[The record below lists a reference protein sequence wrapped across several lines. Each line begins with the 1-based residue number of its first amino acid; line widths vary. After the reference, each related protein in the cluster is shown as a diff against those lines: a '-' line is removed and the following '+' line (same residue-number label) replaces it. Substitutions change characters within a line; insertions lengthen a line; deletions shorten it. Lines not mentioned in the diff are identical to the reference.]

1 MKCLKIAER
10 VNQWVEKKGLIPFT
24 VYNDLIPYA
33 DKDGAALRHDPAPA
47 AQQRY
52 TDGSRFVKWNLT
64 YYIRCKDA
72 EKARE
77 YAYTITSA
85 LDGVE
90 IEGEDVDITC
100 EALTLP
106 QFIGKDDK
114 DFTTYSAAIACSCL
128 EE

>member
-1 MKCLKIAER
+1 MHGSEIAKHINE
-10 VNQWVEKKGLIPFT
+10 WVEDQGLFPFT

-47 AQQRY
+47 AEKRY
-52 TDGSRFVKWNLT
+52 IDGSRFVKWNLT

-72 EKARE
+72 GKARD
-77 YAYTITSA
+77 YAYRITGA
-85 LDGVE
+85 LDGIE
-90 IEGEDVDITC
+90 IETDDTDLMV

-114 DFTTYSAAIACSCL
+114 DFTTYSAAITCSYL

>member
-1 MKCLKIAER
+1 MHGSKIAQAI
-10 VNQWVEKKGLIPFT
+10 NTWVEAQGLFPFT

-47 AQQRY
+47 AVKRY
-52 TDGSRFVKWNLT
+52 IDGSRQIKWNLT
-64 YYIRCKDA
+64 YYIRCKRA
-72 EKARE
+72 EDARE
-77 YAYTITSA
+77 YAYRITGA
-85 LDGVE
+85 LDGRE
-90 IEGEDVDITC
+90 IEGDDADIIL

-114 DFTTYSAAIACSCL
+114 GFTTYSAAIACSYL

>member
-1 MKCLKIAER
+1 MKNLKIAER
-10 VNQWVEKKGLIPFT
+10 VNKWVEEKGLFPFI

-52 TDGSRFVKWNLT
+52 TDGSRLVKWLLT
-64 YYIRCKDA
+64 YYIRCQNA
-72 EKARE
+72 EKARD
-77 YAYTITSA
+77 YAYSITSA

-90 IEGEDVDITC
+90 IEGDDTDIVC

-114 DFTTYSAAIACSCL
+114 GFTTYSAAIACSYL

>member
-10 VNQWVEKKGLIPFT
+10 VNQWVEQKGLFPFT
-24 VYNDLIPYA
+24 VYNDLIPYT
-33 DKDGAALRHDPAPA
+33 DKDGAALRYDPAPA

-52 TDGSRFVKWNLT
+52 IDGSRLVKWNLT
-64 YYIRCKDA
+64 YYIRCKNA
-72 EKARE
+72 GKARD
-77 YAYTITSA
+77 YAYSITSA

-90 IEGEDVDITC
+90 IEGDDGDIVC

-114 DFTTYSAAIACSCL
+114 DFTTYSAAIACSYL

>member
-1 MKCLKIAER
+1 MKNLKIAER
-10 VNQWVEKKGLIPFT
+10 VNKWVEGKDLFPFT
-24 VYNDLIPYA
+24 VYNDIIPYA

-52 TDGSRFVKWNLT
+52 IDGSRLVKWNLT

-72 EKARE
+72 EKARD
-77 YAYTITSA
+77 YAYSITSA

-90 IEGEDVDITC
+90 IEGEYVDITC

-114 DFTTYSAAIACSCL
+114 EFTTYSAAIACSYL

>member
-1 MKCLKIAER
+1 MKNLKIAER
-10 VNQWVEKKGLIPFT
+10 VNKWVEEKGLFPFT

-47 AQQRY
+47 AEKRY
-52 TDGSRFVKWNLT
+52 IDGSRQIKWNLT
-64 YYIRCKDA
+64 YYIRCKHAEDA
-72 EKARE
+72 
-77 YAYTITSA
+77 YNITSA

-90 IEGEDVDITC
+90 IEGEAVDITC

-114 DFTTYSAAIACSCL
+114 GFTTYSAAIACSYL

>member
-1 MKCLKIAER
+1 MNGSKIAER
-10 VNQWVEKKGLIPFT
+10 INRWVEAKGLFPFT

-52 TDGSRFVKWNLT
+52 IDGSRRVQWNLT
-64 YYIRCKDA
+64 YYIRCKSA

-77 YAYTITSA
+77 YAYSIPDA

-90 IEGEDVDITC
+90 IEGDETDIIV

-106 QFIGKDDK
+106 QFIGKDEK
-114 DFTTYSAAIACSCL
+114 GFTTYSAAITCSYL